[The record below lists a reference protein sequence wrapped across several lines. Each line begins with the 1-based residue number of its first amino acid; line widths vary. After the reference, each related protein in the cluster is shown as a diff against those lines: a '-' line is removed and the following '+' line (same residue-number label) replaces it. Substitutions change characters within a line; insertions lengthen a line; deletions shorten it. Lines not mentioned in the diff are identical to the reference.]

1 MRKRARPGRQRE
13 YSEHILS
20 PKRDDTRQRRIA
32 KVLPMIVAGIGLN
45 DRYRGQ
51 DLKSQALGLMFALSL
66 KRLLG
71 SYFFFNS
78 SKRGKLAW

>member
-1 MRKRARPGRQRE
+1 M
-13 YSEHILS
+13 S

-66 KRLLG
+66 KRLVG